1 MQQLSAMD
9 ASFVYLE
16 TPHTP
21 MHIGS
26 VGIYDPSTAPG
37 GFVRFKDILGFI
49 ESRLSGARWW
59 AIPGWHSRSLV
70 VSSMSPRLALTGRRR
85 VMSARV
91 KIPAFVCGRSPRSS
105 ARSHAQ
111 TR

>member
-37 GFVRFKDILGFI
+37 GFVRFKDILKFV
-49 ESRLSGARWW
+49 ESRLGGAR
-59 AIPGWHSRSLV
+59 
-70 VSSMSPRLALTGRRR
+70 
-85 VMSARV
+85 
-91 KIPAFVCGRSPRSS
+91 CDRSPLES
-105 ARSHAQ
+105 APAVSLPAV
-111 TR
+111 

>member
-1 MQQLSAMD
+1 MLQLSGQD

-37 GFVRFKDILGFI
+37 GFVRFKDVLNFI
-49 ESRLSGARWW
+49 ASRLGGGTAAPPR
-59 AIPGWHSRSLV
+59 PPQV
-70 VSSMSPRLALTGRRR
+70 TSPRCGDRR
-85 VMSARV
+85 
-91 KIPAFVCGRSPRSS
+91 P
-105 ARSHAQ
+105 
-111 TR
+111 T